1 MKTLSKNN
9 VLLVAIFFCL
19 VLNVSMSYPQG
30 RDSWQQPEKVMDA
43 IGVKPGMVIGELGAG
58 KGYFTFKLARR
69 VGNKGRIYA
78 NDIDEEALKFI
89 EDKSRNEGIT
99 NIETILGEVGDPMFP
114 EKTMDMVFMSFV
126 FHMLEKP
133 VEMMI
138 NIKPSLK
145 QRATVVI
152 LEVDP
157 EKRWMG
163 PYPENKKIVELV
175 TEAGY
180 ELDRIET
187 FLGRANIYIF
197 RQKS

>member
-1 MKTLSKNN
+1 MRKSK
-9 VLLVAIFFCL
+9 VLILAIFICL
-19 VLNVSMSYPQG
+19 VFSVSMIFPQG

-58 KGYFTFKLARR
+58 KGYFTFKLARK

-78 NDIDEEALKFI
+78 NDIDEEALEFI
-89 EDKSRNEGIT
+89 EGQIRNEGIT
-99 NIETILGEVGDPMFP
+99 NIETILGKVDDPMFP
-114 EKTMDMVFMSFV
+114 ERTMDMVFMSFV

-133 VEMMI
+133 VEMMK

-145 QRATVVI
+145 PRATVVI

-197 RQKS
+197 RQKG

>member
-1 MKTLSKNN
+1 MKMMRRNKI
-9 VLLVAIFFCL
+9 LLVVFFFCL
-19 VLNVSMSYPQG
+19 MLGFLESFPQG
-30 RDSWQQPEKVMDA
+30 RDSWQQPERVMDA

-69 VGNKGRIYA
+69 VGKEGRLYA

-89 EDKSRNEGIT
+89 EDQSRNEGIT
-99 NIETILGEVGDPMFP
+99 NIETILGEVDDPMFP

-126 FHMLEKP
+126 FHKLEKP
-133 VEMMI
+133 VEMMK

-145 QRATVVI
+145 PRATMVI

-175 TEAGY
+175 SKAGY
-180 ELDRIET
+180 ELDRVET

-197 RQKS
+197 RQK

>member
-1 MKTLSKNN
+1 MKTLRKNK

-19 VLNVSMSYPQG
+19 MLGILESFPQG
-30 RDSWQQPEKVMDA
+30 RDSWQQPERVMDA

-89 EDKSRNEGIT
+89 EDQSRNEGIT
-99 NIETILGEVGDPMFP
+99 NIETILGEVDDPMFP

-133 VEMMI
+133 VEMMK
-138 NIKPSLK
+138 NIRPSLK
-145 QRATVVI
+145 PRATVVI

-163 PYPENKKIVELV
+163 PYHENRKIVELV
-175 TEAGY
+175 TGAGY

-197 RQKS
+197 RQKG